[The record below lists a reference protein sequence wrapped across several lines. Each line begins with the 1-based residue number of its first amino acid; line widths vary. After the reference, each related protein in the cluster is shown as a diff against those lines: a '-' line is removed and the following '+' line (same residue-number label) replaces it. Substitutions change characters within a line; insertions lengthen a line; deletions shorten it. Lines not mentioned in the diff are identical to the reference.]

1 MLAQGRFPGGLWSL
15 SVTTNLTLHQHKESN
30 MKTPSRIRL
39 QTQVPNV
46 TDGFDHLIFWFDR
59 PELPFDTDQLKSHCG
74 DLNRIERQPK
84 FHANRKLSL
93 SLFQPTQ
100 KCLILVRELVGRE
113 MVVDVTYAEVA
124 RDILVRN
131 AKAATSLMDAF
142 LAAVFIP
149 YSRHTFRRYQDT
161 DTRYCGPPTKKG
173 SRIVLYPDRPSK
185 INNARPLDDDDPDF
199 HFEWRASGKDALAQI
214 GIASIEDLIMFD
226 HDRFWAEQIRLCDI
240 KNKTELGRKLAKC
253 MGGKANA
260 SNPAYLKRGNKWID
274 DHTEDGKFV
283 LHNALKS
290 TPDLQSVLTT
300 ISWNQWL
307 QDQA

>member
-1 MLAQGRFPGGLWSL
+1 
-15 SVTTNLTLHQHKESN
+15 
-30 MKTPSRIRL
+30 MKTPSRTRL
-39 QTQVPNV
+39 QTDVPIV
-46 TDGFDHLIFWFDR
+46 TDGFDHLRFWFDR
-59 PELPFDTDQLKSHCG
+59 SELPFNIDLLKPHCG
-74 DLNRIERQPK
+74 GAPKVTARQPE

-93 SLFQPTQ
+93 SLFQPTLE
-100 KCLILVRELVGRE
+100 CLILLRELVGRE

-131 AKAATSLMDAF
+131 ATAAASLMDAF

-149 YSRHTFRRYQDT
+149 YSHHTFTRYQDT
-161 DTRYCGPPTKKG
+161 CYEGPPTKKG
-173 SRIVLYPDRPSK
+173 SRMVLYPDRPSK

-214 GIASIEDLIMFD
+214 GIASIDDLIMFD
-226 HDRFWAEQIRLCDI
+226 HDRHWAERIRLYDI
-240 KNKTELGRKLAKC
+240 ANKTELGRKLAKSL
-253 MGGKANA
+253 GGKANA

-290 TPDLQSVLTT
+290 TPELQSLLTT
-300 ISWNQWL
+300 ISWDQWL
-307 QDQA
+307 QHQA

>member
-1 MLAQGRFPGGLWSL
+1 
-15 SVTTNLTLHQHKESN
+15 

-39 QTQVPNV
+39 QTDVPIV
-46 TDGFDHLIFWFDR
+46 TDGFDHLIVWFDR
-59 PELPFDTDQLKSHCG
+59 SELPFNIALLEPHCG
-74 DLNRIERQPK
+74 ALKVTARQPE

-100 KCLILVRELVGRE
+100 KCLILLRELIGRE

-124 RDILVRN
+124 RDVLVRN
-131 AKAATSLMDAF
+131 STAATRLMDAF

-149 YSRHTFRRYQDT
+149 YSHHTFTCYQDK
-161 DTRYCGPPTKKG
+161 DTWYCGSSTKKG
-173 SRIVLYPDRPSK
+173 SRVVLYPDRPSK
-185 INNARPLDDDDPDF
+185 INNARPSDDDDPDF

-226 HDRFWAEQIRLCDI
+226 HDRFWAELIRLCDI

-307 QDQA
+307 QDHT

>member
-1 MLAQGRFPGGLWSL
+1 
-15 SVTTNLTLHQHKESN
+15 
-30 MKTPSRIRL
+30 MKTPSRIRF
-39 QTQVPNV
+39 QTQVPTV
-46 TDGFDHLIFWFDR
+46 TDGFDHLTFWFDR
-59 PELPFDTDQLKSHCG
+59 SKLPFDTDLLKPHCG

-100 KCLILVRELVGRE
+100 NCLILLRELVGRE

-131 AKAATSLMDAF
+131 STAATRLMDAF

-149 YSRHTFRRYQDT
+149 YSHHTFTRYQDT
-161 DTRYCGPPTKKG
+161 WYGGPPTKKG
-173 SRIVLYPDRPSK
+173 SRVALYPDRPSK
-185 INNARPLDDDDPDF
+185 INNARPSDDDDPDF

-214 GIASIEDLIMFD
+214 GIASIDDLIMFD
-226 HDRFWAEQIRLCDI
+226 HDRFWAERIRLYDI
-240 KNKTELGRKLAKC
+240 TNKTGLGRKLAMC

-290 TPDLQSVLTT
+290 TPDLQSLLTT

>member
-1 MLAQGRFPGGLWSL
+1 
-15 SVTTNLTLHQHKESN
+15 
-30 MKTPSRIRL
+30 MKTPSRTRF
-39 QTQVPNV
+39 QTDVPIV
-46 TDGFDHLIFWFDR
+46 TDGLDHAIVWFDR
-59 PELPFDTDQLKSHCG
+59 SELPFNIALLEPHCG
-74 DLNRIERQPK
+74 DLTVTARQPD

-93 SLFQPTQ
+93 SLFQPTLE
-100 KCLILVRELVGRE
+100 CLILLREFVGRE

-124 RDILVRN
+124 RDVLVRN
-131 AKAATSLMDAF
+131 VATASSLMDAF

-149 YSRHTFRRYQDT
+149 YSHHTFMRYQDKGT
-161 DTRYCGPPTKKG
+161 WYCGPPTKKG
-173 SRIVLYPDRPSK
+173 SRVVLYPDRPSK

-214 GIASIEDLIMFD
+214 GIASIDDLIMFD
-226 HDRFWAEQIRLCDI
+226 HDRHWAERIRLYDI
-240 KNKTELGRKLAKC
+240 TNKTELGRKLAKC

-290 TPDLQSVLTT
+290 TPELQSLLTT

-307 QDQA
+307 QSQA